1 MIKKSLASLFVSLL
15 LVSCEPIDNNTRIE
29 SVKSSENSTE
39 SNNLVNPIEKQKS
52 TSSVDYYEK
61 LKSYF
66 PDEGKKIVYE
76 ISSGKTDEGIDVN
89 FYVVISKDLI
99 PYVTTVSVLSHRQDT
114 DICEQFFSFD
124 LMKDEKT
131 VYSLSDK
138 KATPEELAHRAEIVD
153 QALNESSVVLADSTL
168 LSCKRFPFFL
178 QDYDLRK

>member
-39 SNNLVNPIEKQKS
+39 SA
-52 TSSVDYYEK
+52 SSVDYYEK

-76 ISSGKTDEGIDVN
+76 VSSGKIDGGIDVN
-89 FYVVISKDLI
+89 FYVVISKDQI
-99 PYVTTVSVLSHRQDT
+99 PYVTTVYVLAHRQDT

-138 KATPEELAHRAEIVD
+138 KATPEELSHRASIVD

-178 QDYDLRK
+178 QDYDLRN